1 MTLITC
7 KPGPESFYKVR
18 AKIVDSLRGRRVIIC
33 HYHINHSSES
43 SYLFDNFPYTDLP
56 LGLRRIHRWLLAC
69 GQRPTDQQLDSQC
82 LYKQFVG
89 DGDLTALEHHLWRS
103 TQNNYFR
110 RLRFPRC
117 PWFNPGERQLG
128 VFFRE
133 VLSVEEDK
141 VNRRSTMG
149 TGFVCSEN
157 VSCHVRS
164 LKMETVA

>member
-33 HYHINHSSES
+33 HYHMNHSSES

-56 LGLRRIHRWLLAC
+56 LGSRRIHRWLLAC

-89 DGDLTALEHHLWRS
+89 DGDLTVLEHHLWRS
-103 TQNNYFR
+103 TQKNYF
-110 RLRFPRC
+110 RLRFPLC
-117 PWFNPGERQLG
+117 ALIHPGQRQLG
-128 VFFRE
+128 VFFRKVLCSKSPENNRGWLCALRE
-133 VLSVEEDK
+133 VLAVMCDFWSWRHSGL
-141 VNRRSTMG
+141 NG
-149 TGFVCSEN
+149 
-157 VSCHVRS
+157 
-164 LKMETVA
+164 L